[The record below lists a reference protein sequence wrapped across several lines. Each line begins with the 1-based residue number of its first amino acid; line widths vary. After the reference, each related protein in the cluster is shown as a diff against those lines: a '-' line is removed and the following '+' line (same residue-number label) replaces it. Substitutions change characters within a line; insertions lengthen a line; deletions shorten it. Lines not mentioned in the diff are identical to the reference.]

1 MMMDIVEEK
10 QEGVVVL
17 KVAEDRIDA
26 ACAAAFRD
34 AVAAVIARGEG
45 RLVIDLAAVTFMDST
60 GLGAL
65 VATLKTAGGGRIAL
79 CGVRDSVATLFKL
92 TRMDKVFRIFPTRP
106 AAAAA
111 LAKDGV

>member
-1 MMMDIVEEK
+1 MDIVEEK
-10 QEGVVVL
+10 REAGIVVL
-17 KVAEDRIDA
+17 KVARDRIDA
-26 ACAAAFRD
+26 ACAASFRD
-34 AVAAVIARGEG
+34 AVAAVISREPG
-45 RLVIDLAAVTFMDST
+45 RLVIDLQAVTFMDST

-65 VATLKTAGGGRIAL
+65 VATLKTAGAGRVSL

-92 TRMDKVFRIFPTRP
+92 TRMDKVFRIFPTGA